1 MCNLPGFG
9 GGGATQAEI
18 GQQAQTSAL
27 SNTLSANYATNYGE
41 QQDTL
46 KMLNSQIQRIESGQ
60 TGPGMGGAELDAR
73 RSEIINQTA
82 AQARNV
88 AQQTRDFGAGRVFA
102 AGAQGGGGTDSS
114 GLARANAINKQLTEE
129 AGSSAE
135 NLKSSELNKLTA
147 EDYALGRTNAATA
160 AGGLEALSGQY
171 GGAADR
177 ALTGGIETGKQSFD
191 EAGVI
196 RQQEL
201 EKGSLL
207 GGLVKTGLG
216 VGLDFATGGMTG
228 LEGTGG
234 ESFFQKTGDFLKGGI
249 DRLRG

>member
-9 GGGATQAEI
+9 GGGATQAET

-88 AQQTRDFGAGRVFA
+88 EQQTRDFGAGKVFA
-102 AGAQGGGGTDSS
+102 GGTDSS

-171 GGAADR
+171 GFAAGR

-216 VGLDFATGGMTG
+216 VGLDFATGGMAG
-228 LEGTGG
+228 LAGTGG
-234 ESFFQKTGDFLKGGI
+234 ESFLGKTGDFLKGG
-249 DRLRG
+249 LSSLAG